1 MIDVFILRIISVVVL
16 LSSFLLIYVVNF
28 TGDKVSE
35 SYETKTEIHESTS
48 IEILGGIVTI
58 IVPMIA
64 IIVLI
69 VLPDTIYMTIM
80 NIYFFGDSFVQIVGM
95 LFYVGGG
102 GLLYWSAKHLGK
114 FDYGKVA
121 IAKDHVLIDTGPY
134 ARDRHPGYTGTFLFA
149 LAVFFLSLNVL
160 LLVNIFGVAGY
171 YVYRA
176 RLEEN
181 LLSSQD
187 GFGEKYLSY
196 MSRTGRFFP
205 KLRSSK

>member
-1 MIDVFILRIISVVVL
+1 LIDVFILRIIAVVVL

-35 SYETKTEIHESTS
+35 SYETKTEIPESTA

-58 IVPMIA
+58 IVPMIT
-64 IIVLI
+64 IIALVA
-69 VLPDTIYMTIM
+69 LPELVYEMIF
-80 NIYFFGDSFVQIVGM
+80 NFYFFGDTFVQFIGI
-95 LFYVGGG
+95 LLYVGGG
-102 GLLYWSAKHLGK
+102 VLLYWSAKHLGK

-121 IAKDHVLIDTGPY
+121 IAQDHVLIDTGPY
-134 ARDRHPGYTGTFLFA
+134 ARVRHPGYTGTFLFA

-160 LLVNIFGVAGY
+160 LLFNLFGVAGY

-181 LLSSQD
+181 LLSSQE
-187 GFGEKYLSY
+187 GFGDKYLSY